1 MEVQPY
7 AEDGS
12 ESCYTNLKPDLVVV
26 DRRSNDVHLFVIS
39 IADDTDLAEV
49 QKSIEEQYR
58 EIIEL
63 MTVKAGSEIKIA
75 FHTIEIG
82 SCSGLMS
89 ETTKKTLWEM
99 YKLTTRTQVS

>member
-82 SCSGLMS
+82 SCSGLIS
-89 ETTKKTLWEM
+89 EKTKKTLWEM